1 MTVNANQGD
10 VMTVLGPVPS
20 DNLGI
25 TLMHEHLFNDIR
37 LLFKP
42 GPDASVQDLDRWQQK
57 LTLENLHVA
66 REAGPIADNYV
77 LDNELVAIEDLMEFG
92 VSGGGTLVELTPIG
106 VGRDPLAIRR
116 VSEAAGVNV
125 VMGTGWY
132 REMYHP
138 DNMAGRAI
146 DDLATEMEKDITVGV
161 GSTGVRAGII
171 GEIGVH
177 VDDPD
182 SAVPDAEIKCIRAAA
197 RAACVTGA
205 AVSVHM
211 VGGKNARLDVINA
224 LLDEGA
230 DLSRVVLSHSD
241 LIAHDDQLLLELLE
255 YGVYVEFDLLGRVE
269 AVPIPSRS
277 ASVLDAILKLTADGW
292 IERILLS
299 QDFCMKWHLKRWGGV
314 GRSWLLDRFLPYLR
328 SNYISE
334 QQVETIMVD
343 NPKRLLTLDMSNTS
357 SNE

>member
-1 MTVNANQGD
+1 MTVTMNEGE
-10 VMTVLGPVPS
+10 VMTVLGPVSS
-20 DNLGI
+20 DDLGI
-25 TLMHEHLFNDIR
+25 TLVHEHLFNDIR
-37 LLFKP
+37 RLFKP
-42 GPDASVQDLDRWQQK
+42 KPDTSEIDLERWQQK

-77 LDNELVAIEDLMEFG
+77 LDDESVAIEDLIQFG

-106 VGRDPLAIRR
+106 VGRDPLAMRR
-116 VSEAAGVNV
+116 VSKAAGVNV

-138 DNMAGRAI
+138 DNMSCRTI
-146 DDLATEMEKDITVGV
+146 DDLVTEMEKDITIGV
-161 GSTGVRAGII
+161 GNTGVRAGVI

-177 VDDPD
+177 VDDP
-182 SAVPDAEIKCIRAAA
+182 SEAAPAAEIKCIRAAA
-197 RAACVTGA
+197 RAARSTGV

-211 VGGKNARLDVINA
+211 VGGRKARMDVISA
-224 LLDEGA
+224 LLEEGA
-230 DLSRVVLSHSD
+230 DMSRIVLCHSD

-277 ASVLDAILKLTADGW
+277 ASVPDAILKLTAEGW
-292 IERILLS
+292 TERILLS

-314 GRSWLLDRFLPYLR
+314 GRSWILDRFLPYL
-328 SNYISE
+328 SSICISE
-334 QQVETIMVD
+334 EQVKTIMVE
-343 NPKRLLTLDMSNTS
+343 NPKRLLTLDRSNTS
-357 SNE
+357 PS